1 MDKEEQHWI
10 IRSSTSYNESFG
22 VFSSL
27 RQSGVLCDV
36 IIVVENSKI
45 PAHRLVL
52 ASYSPYFYS
61 MFTSNMI
68 EATQQEITI
77 GNIDATAAEK
87 LIEFAYGGQIY
98 LHKNNV
104 QSLFTASDL
113 LQIDLVK
120 EACRN
125 FIIKQMDASNCLGI
139 RAFADTYSSEEL
151 VLSANQFINRS
162 FAEVSHSD
170 EYLSLSV
177 KQVQELLLRDQLN
190 VASEELIFEAL
201 IAWTRYRLAER
212 KQYFS
217 YLLKFVRLPL
227 LSPQY
232 LAEKV
237 ANVDLIRKNI
247 ECRDLVDE
255 AKDAYLIPSKRLS
268 IESYKIKPRCFTE
281 ELGYMYAV
289 GGLAA
294 NGNSVNAVEY
304 YDNVRDEW
312 FPAPSLQS
320 MRSRLGVTALCNCIY
335 AIGGVDGTERLSTVE
350 RLDISHQQA
359 SWEYQTSMRVHR
371 SALGAVNIQGS
382 IYAVGGYDGTAS
394 LNSVERYEFG
404 KDTWNYV
411 APMTTCRSAA
421 GVASLGGRIYALGG
435 HDGLSIF
442 NTVEFFDLRE
452 AYWRHM
458 VPMATKRC
466 RHGVATL
473 ENKIYVCGGYD
484 GRSFLNTV
492 ECFDPIAD
500 KWTFVAPMS
509 IRRSR
514 VAMVALGGVLF
525 VVGGYNGFCNLR
537 SVECY
542 DPKTNKWSYVSD
554 MSQHEGGVGI
564 VATPRFH

>member
-1 MDKEEQHWI
+1 MDNTDPGEQYCVV
-10 IRSSTSYNESFG
+10 RSPTSYNESFG

-27 RQSGVLCDV
+27 RQSEILCDV
-36 IIVVENSKI
+36 IIVVENSRI

-61 MFTSNMI
+61 MFTSDMI
-68 EATQQEITI
+68 EATRQEISI
-77 GNIDATAAEK
+77 GNIDAKAAEK

-98 LHKNNV
+98 LNKHNV

-113 LQIDLVK
+113 LQIDTVK

-125 FIIKQMDASNCLGI
+125 FIVKQMDASNCLGI

-151 VLSANQFINRS
+151 IVSANHFINRS

-170 EYLSLSV
+170 EFLSLSM

-201 IAWTRYRLAER
+201 IAWTRFRLEER

-217 YLLKFVRLPL
+217 YLLKYVRLPL

-232 LAEKV
+232 LAENV
-237 ANVDLIRKNI
+237 ANVNLIRNNI

-255 AKDAYLIPSKRLS
+255 AKDTYLIPGKRLT

-304 YDNVRDEW
+304 FDNVRNEW
-312 FPAPSLQS
+312 FSAPSLQS

-350 RLDISHQQA
+350 RLSISDRQA

-382 IYAVGGYDGTAS
+382 IYAVGGYDGTVS
-394 LNSVERYEFG
+394 LNRYE
-404 KDTWNYV
+404 K
-411 APMTTCRSAA
+411 
-421 GVASLGGRIYALGG
+421 
-435 HDGLSIF
+435 
-442 NTVEFFDLRE
+442 
-452 AYWRHM
+452 
-458 VPMATKRC
+458 
-466 RHGVATL
+466 
-473 ENKIYVCGGYD
+473 
-484 GRSFLNTV
+484 
-492 ECFDPIAD
+492 
-500 KWTFVAPMS
+500 
-509 IRRSR
+509 
-514 VAMVALGGVLF
+514 
-525 VVGGYNGFCNLR
+525 
-537 SVECY
+537 
-542 DPKTNKWSYVSD
+542 
-554 MSQHEGGVGI
+554 
-564 VATPRFH
+564 